1 MSEANKDVAD
11 FTITRV
17 KSPTLIKRVLTV
29 PALWN
34 VITEDNS
41 VARED
46 YEPLITDDMY
56 YLLIARGKEVIGMFV
71 VHPLTAT
78 VCVGHANI
86 LPKYWGER
94 EQNAAIG
101 KAAIQWVWDNTEF
114 HKIVTT
120 VPVIY
125 KHVLAYTQ
133 RIGMKRE
140 GMMRKSHLKRGE
152 LHDQYYMGIS
162 REE

>member
-1 MSEANKDVAD
+1 MSEQDKDVEFELVRTDNAD
-11 FTITRV
+11 LVRKI
-17 KSPTLIKRVLTV
+17 LTV
-29 PALWN
+29 PKLYD

-41 VARED
+41 PPRDEFQPIMHPDV
-46 YEPLITDDMY
+46 I
-56 YLLIARGKEVIGMFV
+56 YLLAVRDKKVLGVFV
-71 VHPLTAT
+71 VHPLNRT
-78 VCVGHANI
+78 VAVGHANF
-86 LPKYWGER
+86 LPNQWGER
-94 EQNAAIG
+94 EQNKQIGQAAL
-101 KAAIQWVWDNTEF
+101 QWVWDNTEYQ
-114 HKIVTT
+114 KIVTT

-140 GMMRKSHLKRGE
+140 GMMRKSHLKHGE